1 VLNVSGRVLFALLFL
16 SLFAGCSFAQYSS
29 SIQGVV
35 TDSSGAAVA
44 DAGILLRNV
53 DTGVQQTTATSS
65 SGNYSFPALA
75 PGRYVV
81 RAESKGLQT
90 KEVNVTLGTAE
101 TQGINIT
108 LAVAAVS
115 ETMTVVTE
123 QAQPIDPDDSRIQ
136 ATLNAQTVQELPELN
151 RNLWD
156 TLSVTPGV
164 VGNGTRGAGNSPGG
178 GSDNFGTQTPQI
190 SANGRSYTGNVV
202 YVDGMNVTSPVQN
215 GNLILS
221 PVPDAVQEVTMQANS
236 WDAENQLGSSV
247 LVQVTTKSGTNQFHG
262 TGSLLYTNQDLQ
274 ANPDFFSPVRF
285 QRKDVSA
292 ALGGPVIKNKL
303 FFFADVESLWSKT
316 PTSVSLAGS
325 GTTSTF
331 WESPQFDQ
339 WAQQNFPNTTGTQVL
354 GLYTPKYL
362 IPNGTTESA
371 GQVYYRNTPAG
382 NCAAGQTVISITS
395 TVTIPCNLP
404 MLDFGSFSAAPV
416 YNATQYNFRGDWYAT
431 SRDRI
436 YLSYYNDSFNIGE
449 LAPRAGLSAQDIMRN
464 RYADIDYTHT
474 FSSTLLAEGG
484 FAFASVGGAN
494 GQDANLRVPII
505 NILDGTQ
512 GFNVGGGWG
521 PGEYRGPN
529 YNWRAVLTWVHGAH
543 TLKFG
548 YDGDHAIEHGDFTPV
563 SVRPTLSFNT
573 LFDLVQDN
581 VYQYTFSAYDPFTG
595 QAGKVVFG
603 GQTNPFGFFA
613 QDNWKVKSNLSLTLA
628 LRWDDFTNH
637 TAWGNSGFKFN
648 TLFLGAGST
657 LSQQIADATVGPV
670 NQVFANNQNNNWSP
684 RIGFAWDPT
693 KSGKWSV
700 RGGVGVYRD
709 WVALGQS
716 VDEMRTNPPS
726 LIGTTF
732 TNTVTY
738 NGVTTPLSN
747 YFALASSG
755 NYPYNFPLP
764 PIPAGTLN
772 PAGGITGVQSNVWA
786 LARNMVPPLAVN
798 YVIGVEHEIPWRLVA
813 GASYSGSRSYDG
825 LTGANENVYNG
836 GAVLNPCPT
845 ATNPNQ
851 QCETI
856 NYLNPNFGT
865 INYVTNNNRSTYNA
879 MILSLRGNPTTHLN
893 FQASYT
899 LSHTMDFPEANT
911 RFDQDTTPYALNIPD
926 PTMYFQYWGDANWD
940 VRNRFSLSGIY
951 TLPGFSSGWAKV
963 VTSGWSLSSIIVA
976 QSGTPFWVYNGASLL
991 AGGDYNHN
999 GLNYDIPN
1007 VPSSGCSVSYS
1018 RSAYKNGLF
1027 ASGYFSAP
1035 APLTQGNEPRNCF
1048 RNPGMVNVD
1057 TSVAKNT
1064 HMPWLGEAGNLQLRF
1079 DFLNLFNHPNLG
1091 PVDANM
1097 ADGNFGKVTS
1107 ALGARQI
1114 QLIARISF

>member
-1 VLNVSGRVLFALLFL
+1 MSRSSGRVFLVLLL
-16 SLFAGCSFAQYSS
+16 SCLCATFCHAQYSS
-29 SIQGVV
+29 SIQGVL
-35 TDSSGAAVA
+35 TDSSGAAIQEARVV
-44 DAGILLRNV
+44 LRNV
-53 DTGVQQTTATSS
+53 NTGIEQTTTTSS
-65 SGNYSFPALA
+65 SGNYSFPSLA
-75 PGRYVV
+75 PGHYLV
-81 RAESKGLQT
+81 RAEAKGLQI
-90 KEVNVTLGTAE
+90 KEVDLTLGTAE
-101 TQGINIT
+101 TQGVNIT
-108 LAVAAVS
+108 LSVASVTQTA
-115 ETMTVVTE
+115 VVTE
-123 QAQPIDPDDSRIQ
+123 QAQVIDPDDSRLQ
-136 ATLNAQTVQELPELN
+136 ATLDAHTVLELPQLN

-164 VGNGTRGAGNSPGG
+164 VGTGTRGAGASPGG

-221 PVPDAVQEVTMQANS
+221 PVPDAVQEISLQANS
-236 WDAENQLGSSV
+236 WDAENALGSSV

-274 ANPDFFSPVRF
+274 ANPDFFAPVRF

-316 PTSVSLAGS
+316 PTSTSLAGS
-325 GTTSTF
+325 GSTSTY
-331 WESPQFDQ
+331 WEASQFDS
-339 WAQQNFPNTTGTQVL
+339 WATQNFPNTTGTQVL
-354 GLYTPKYL
+354 SLYPAKYL
-362 IPNGTTESA
+362 ISNGSTESA
-371 GQVYYRNTPAG
+371 GNYYYGKAG
-382 NCAAGQTVISITS
+382 CAAGQTTIPVTTS
-395 TVTIPCNLP
+395 VTIACNLP
-404 MLDFGSFSAAPV
+404 VLNYGSFSAAPV

-431 SRDRI
+431 SRDRV

-449 LAPRAGLSAQDIMRN
+449 LASRAGLSSQDIMRN

-505 NILDGTQ
+505 NINDGTQ

-529 YNWRAVLTWVHGAH
+529 YNWRAILSWVHGAH
-543 TLKFG
+543 TFKFG
-548 YDGDHAIEHGDFTPV
+548 YNGDHAIEHGDFTPV
-563 SVRPTLSFNT
+563 NVRPTLSFNT

-581 VYQYTFSAYDPFTG
+581 VYQYTFSAYNPLTG

-613 QDNWKVKSNLSLTLA
+613 QDNWKVKSNLSLTLG

-637 TAWGNSGFKFN
+637 TAWGNSGFRFN
-648 TLFLGAGST
+648 TLFLGSGST
-657 LSQQIADATVGPV
+657 LAQQIATATVGPV
-670 NQVFANNQNNNWSP
+670 NGVFSGSQSNYWSP
-684 RIGFAWDPT
+684 RFGFAWDPT
-693 KSGKWSV
+693 KTGKWSI

-716 VDEMRTNPPS
+716 VDEMRTNPPG

-738 NGVTTPLSN
+738 NGVTTPLGN
-747 YFALASSG
+747 YFALANSG
-755 NYPYNFPLP
+755 SYPYNFPLP
-764 PIPAGTLN
+764 PIPAGSLN
-772 PAGGITGVQSNVWA
+772 SAGGITGVQSNVWA

-798 YVIGVEHEIPWRLVA
+798 YVIGVEHQIPWKLVA

-825 LTGANENVYNG
+825 LTGADENRYAG
-836 GAVLNPCPT
+836 GAVLVPCPT
-845 ATNPNQ
+845 AQNPNQ
-851 QCETI
+851 ECEQI
-856 NYLNPNFGT
+856 NRLNPNFGT
-865 INYVTNNNRSTYNA
+865 INYVTNNNRATYNA
-879 MILSLRGNPTTHLN
+879 MILTLRGNPTARMN

-899 LSHTMDFPEANT
+899 LSHAMDFPEANT
-911 RFDQDTTPYALNIPD
+911 RFNQDAGLNIPD
-926 PTMYFQYWGDANWD
+926 QNAYFHYWGDTNWD

-951 TLPGFSSGWAKV
+951 TLPGFSSGFAKV
-963 VTSGWSLSSIIVA
+963 LTAGWSLSSIIVA
-976 QSGTPFWVYNGASLL
+976 QSGTPFWVVNGGNLL
-991 AGGDYNHN
+991 SGGDYNAD
-999 GLNYDIPN
+999 GTNYDIPN
-1007 VPSSGCSVSYS
+1007 APSFGCNVSYG
-1018 RSAYKNGLF
+1018 RSAYKKGLF
-1027 ASGYFSAP
+1027 AASDFSAP
-1035 APLTQGNEPRNCF
+1035 APLTQGSEPRNCY

-1057 TSVAKNT
+1057 ASVAKNT
-1064 HMPWLGEAGNLQLRF
+1064 HLPWLGEAGNLQLRF
-1079 DFLNLFNHPNLG
+1079 DFLNIFNHANLG
-1091 PVDANM
+1091 PVDGNM
-1097 ADGNFGKVTS
+1097 ADHTFGQVTS
-1107 ALGARQI
+1107 ALPARQI